1 MPKNKDLSPKAA
13 KIRALRKDVKK
24 SKRYKNLKQV
34 LQSDSYSIAFET
46 LKKELRV
53 NHSSR
58 KLTGLSASDPNFGKK
73 LVEASIVE
81 VSIRSRA
88 VEMRVMATDV
98 SKYLERSLKYFS
110 DFVTT
115 EYSDGLSV
123 FSTIKERTQFIARLL
138 EPFYKHLD
146 KLQTFIEIVDM
157 YIGDIDKTSYAAKN
171 IVSTFE
177 VIRRNESTT
186 HL

>member
-1 MPKNKDLSPKAA
+1 MSKSTSPKAA
-13 KIRALRKDVKK
+13 RIKILRKEVRR
-24 SKRYKNLKQV
+24 SQRYKNLKQV
-34 LQSDSYSIAFET
+34 LKSDSYNIAFEN
-46 LKKELRV
+46 LKSELRI

-58 KLTGLSASDPNFGKK
+58 KLTSLSASDPNFGKK

-98 SKYLERSLKYFS
+98 SKYLERSLKYFG
-110 DFVTT
+110 DYVTT
-115 EYSDGLSV
+115 EFSDGLSV
-123 FSTIKERTQFIARLL
+123 FSTIKERTQFISRLL

-177 VIRRNESTT
+177 VIRRNESST

>member
-1 MPKNKDLSPKAA
+1 MAKDLSPKATR
-13 KIRALRKDVKK
+13 IRALRKDVKK
-24 SKRYKNLKQV
+24 SDRYKNLKQV
-34 LQSDSYSIAFET
+34 IKSDSYSIAFES
-46 LKKELRV
+46 LKNELRV

-58 KLTGLSASDPNFGKK
+58 KLSSLSPSNPNFGKK
-73 LVEASIVE
+73 LVEASMVE

-88 VEMRVMATDV
+88 VEMKVLATDV
-98 SKYLERSLKYFS
+98 SRYLERSLKYFG
-110 DFVTT
+110 DYVTT
-115 EYSDGLSV
+115 EFSDGLSV

-157 YIGDIDKTSYAAKN
+157 YISDIDKASYAAKN

-177 VIRRNESTT
+177 VIRRNEGST